1 MEGIGMPYYRK
12 VKTDTSKIKISHRE
26 FKLVKFSDTDEE
38 YLVFLPE
45 NFVKKVVFS
54 EEAYILPSDV
64 DVKMIQKLI
73 KKYQK
78 DVDVE
83 FGDLLQEEGIPY
95 HIADKH
101 EYVDEDA
108 LVVFPDKDIKQAI
121 VHMSELKATDFIDY
135 WDGYKLQTI
144 RYNPKLT
151 EIIDVIVNAKPSTNL
166 KNGNIIY
173 KVISIDNRKP
183 ENNEDYLLYKQP
195 EEGVARAKFLDIDKV
210 RELVLSDN
218 N

>member
-1 MEGIGMPYYRK
+1 MPYYYRK
-12 VKTDTSKIKISHRE
+12 VKTDTSKIKFSHRE
-26 FKLVKFSDTDEE
+26 FKLVKFNDTGEE
-38 YLVFLPE
+38 YLVLLPE

-54 EEAYILPSDV
+54 EEAYILPSYV
-64 DVKMIQKLI
+64 DIKMIQKLI

-78 DVDVE
+78 DVDAE

-95 HIADKH
+95 HIADKN
-101 EYVDEDA
+101 EYFDENA
-108 LVVFPDKDIKQAI
+108 LIVFPDKNIKQAI
-121 VHMSELKATDFIDY
+121 VRMSELKATDFIEY

-151 EIIDVIVNAKPSTNL
+151 EIVDVLVDSKTKVNL
-166 KNGNIIY
+166 KNGDLVY
-173 KVISIDNRKP
+173 LVITVDNRKP
-183 ENNEDYLLYKQP
+183 NDNEQYLLYKQL
-195 EEGVARAKFLDIDKV
+195 EEGVAKAKFLDIDEV